1 MNNLKLDCPIYS
13 ALIDYAN
20 NTHISFHTP
29 GHKSSVLEGDFS
41 NIYKY
46 DATELSVTDEL
57 YSPKSCIAEAEE
69 KATLLFSSF
78 HTFYSAGGAS
88 QCVKAALAEFVGKK
102 VVFDRNIHTSV
113 VAAIAFYGIE
123 AIFVSKKAVS
133 ELYAPPSVSDI
144 QEVLDK
150 NLNVSAVFLTSPNY
164 WGISADCF
172 SIRKLCDD
180 YGITLVVDN
189 SHGTHF
195 RFCSNM
201 CDSVYDSHN
210 AHVVIDSA
218 HKTLPVMTGGALLHY
233 NRKVDLAVVRRRMM
247 SAGSTSPSFPIL
259 ASLDV
264 GISWCSVYGTQ
275 MYDSCLAKVENLRR
289 RLKNKGFF
297 ILEGDFSD
305 PLRLSVYLG
314 RESKNAVSLFERNGV
329 YPEVE
334 LGGFVIFIITP
345 FNKESDIVLLERL
358 FDCIAPIRFYDSQ
371 VEELPVPERK
381 LSIRDAFFSERST
394 VDLLHSVGR
403 VSADMIVF
411 HHPPCVPLC
420 FPGEVISESLVDILK
435 NNGCESVE
443 VVL

>member
-1 MNNLKLDCPIYS
+1 
-13 ALIDYAN
+13 
-20 NTHISFHTP
+20 
-29 GHKSSVLEGDFS
+29 
-41 NIYKY
+41 
-46 DATELSVTDEL
+46 
-57 YSPKSCIAEAEE
+57 
-69 KATLLFSSF
+69 
-78 HTFYSAGGAS
+78 
-88 QCVKAALAEFVGKK
+88 
-102 VVFDRNIHTSV
+102 
-113 VAAIAFYGIE
+113 
-123 AIFVSKKAVS
+123 
-133 ELYAPPSVSDI
+133 
-144 QEVLDK
+144 
-150 NLNVSAVFLTSPNY
+150 
-164 WGISADCF
+164 
-172 SIRKLCDD
+172 
-180 YGITLVVDN
+180 
-189 SHGTHF
+189 
-195 RFCSNM
+195 M